1 MGSLTGK
8 VAVVTGAGQ
17 GIGAGIAKDLA
28 AAGAAVVVNHYPGDR
43 DRTRAQQVAEAITL
57 QGGKA
62 IAMVADVT
70 KAVDLSTLFDRT
82 VETFGSLDI
91 LVNNAGV
98 YEFGPLAEITER
110 DFHHQFDTN
119 VLGVVLA
126 TREAVKRFGRGG
138 GSVVNIS
145 STAVQISQ
153 PNQMIYTA
161 TKSAV
166 EAITRVLAKELG
178 PANIRVNA
186 VAPGGTETE
195 GGHEHGLIGS
205 PYIDKLISETPLG
218 RLGRPEDVALA
229 VTFLA
234 SPEARW
240 VTGEVLLASGGLRP

>member
-1 MGSLTGK
+1 MGTLSGQ
-8 VAVVTGAGQ
+8 VAVVTGAAQ

-28 AAGAAVVVNHYPGDR
+28 AAGATVVVNYYPGDAER
-43 DRTRAQQVAEAITL
+43 ADRVVAEIAAL
-57 QGGKA
+57 GGTA
-62 IAMVADVT
+62 VAVAADVR
-70 KAVDLSTLFDRT
+70 KPDDLAAMFDRA
-82 VETFGSLDI
+82 VNQFGRLDI

-98 YEFGPLAEITER
+98 YEFGPLETVTEH

-119 VLGVVLA
+119 VLGVILA
-126 TREAVKRFGRGG
+126 TREAVKRFGPDG

-145 STAVQISQ
+145 STAVQLSQ

-178 PANIRVNA
+178 PRHIRVNA
-186 VAPGGTETE
+186 VGPGGTETE
-195 GGHEHGLIGS
+195 GGHSHGLIGS
-205 PYIDKLISETPLG
+205 SYLDELVAATPLG
-218 RLGRPEDVALA
+218 RLGQVGDVAPV

-234 SPEARW
+234 SPAAGW